1 MIPALAPHL
10 AVVDG
15 HPTTTSLD
23 VAEAFGKRHDRVLR
37 AIRNLECSQEFRLL
51 NFGEVIVEYT
61 NGKGGTQKGPAYNI
75 TRDGFSF
82 LCMGFTGA
90 RAAQWKEAYIGAF
103 NAMEAALTQPR
114 PVLPPPQP
122 AYMHEPWFVI
132 LRQQALVMQ
141 RRALARAVG
150 VHESTL
156 SQILNGTGKYGAGLA
171 GTARIAA
178 KVLRVFRSLVQPRQ
192 LVLL

>member
-1 MIPALAPHL
+1 MNTALIPQL
-10 AVVDG
+10 AVVNG
-15 HPTTTSLD
+15 HPTTTSRD
-23 VAEAFGKRHDRVLR
+23 VAEAFSKRHDNVMRD
-37 AIRNLECSQEFRLL
+37 IRNRLPDMGAWGLL
-51 NFGEVIVEYT
+51 NFEESSYL
-61 NGKGGTQKGPAYNI
+61 NEQGKLQPCFRMTK
-75 TRDGFSF
+75 DGFVFVVQKFS
-82 LCMGFTGA
+82 GA
-90 RAAQWKEAYIGAF
+90 QATRMQIAYIERF
-103 NAMEAALTQPR
+103 NAMEAALTPPR
-114 PVLPPPQP
+114 PALPRTQP
-122 AYMHEPWFVI
+122 GYMREAWFAI

-178 KVLRVFRSLVQPRQ
+178 KVLRVFRALVQPRQ